1 MSVVDEIGIIPVN
14 SPSWSAYRKFVP
26 PENTRRKTRTRK
38 DNMKISPNFRE
49 MDAQYYM
56 PAFTRDMMITRGSGS
71 KVWDSDG
78 KEYIDCVAGIAVC
91 STGHCH
97 PAVVKAICD
106 QAHDLIHCSN
116 LYYVPHQ
123 AELAKKLVEISGLEK
138 AFLSNSGAEANDG
151 ALKLAR
157 VRTGRKKFVSFTHGF
172 HGRTIGSLAVTHK
185 PAIREPFEPLGLE
198 CSFVEYGNLE
208 SLKKVVDDTTA
219 AVLIEPVQGEAGVI
233 IPPSGFIEGV
243 REICDD
249 HGTLMIADEVQTGM
263 GRTGKWFGYQ
273 HSRVMPDIVT
283 IAKGIASGFPMG
295 ALVARKGLEFQKSEH
310 GSTFAGGP
318 LACATAL
325 ATIGVIEQVLPSVPV
340 KAERFRKGLSKY
352 NPRVAGL
359 LIGMTIGDSCAS
371 IRDKCAE
378 KGVIVNCAADG
389 NLRLMPPLVI
399 SDSEIDRVIE
409 VVNEAIG

>member
-1 MSVVDEIGIIPVN
+1 M
-14 SPSWSAYRKFVP
+14 
-26 PENTRRKTRTRK
+26 ENLT
-38 DNMKISPNFRE
+38 SFRE
-49 MDAQYYM
+49 LDAQYVM
-56 PAFTRDMMITRGSGS
+56 PAFTRDMMITRGLGS
-71 KVWDSDG
+71 TVWDSEG

-106 QAHDLIHCSN
+106 QAHELIHCSN

-123 AELAKKLVEISGLEK
+123 AELAKKLVELSGLEK
-138 AFLSNSGAEANDG
+138 AFFSNSGAEANDG

-157 VRTGRKKFVSFTHGF
+157 VRTGRKKFVSFIHGF

-198 CSFVEYGNLE
+198 CSFVEYGDLE
-208 SLKKVVDDTTA
+208 SLKEVIDKETA
-219 AVLIEPVQGEAGVI
+219 AVLVEPVQGEAGVI
-233 IPPSGFIEGV
+233 TPPAGFLEGV

-273 HSRVMPDIVT
+273 HTRVMPDILT

-295 ALVARKGLEFQKSEH
+295 ALVAGNGLEFRKSEH

-325 ATIGVIEQVLPSVPV
+325 ATIDVIEEILPSIAA
-340 KAERFRKGLSKY
+340 KAERFRKGLSRHHI
-352 NPRVAGL
+352 RVAGL
-359 LIGMTIGDSCAS
+359 LIGMSTGDRCAS
-371 IRDKCAE
+371 IRDACAE
-378 KGVIVNCAADG
+378 KGVLVNCAADG

-399 SDSEIDRVIE
+399 SNIEIDRVIE
-409 VVNEAIG
+409 VVNEAMG

>member
-1 MSVVDEIGIIPVN
+1 MKN
-14 SPSWSAYRKFVP
+14 SA
-26 PENTRRKTRTRK
+26 
-38 DNMKISPNFRE
+38 NFRE
-49 MDAQYYM
+49 LDAQYFM

-71 KVWDSDG
+71 LVWDSDG

-97 PAVVKAICD
+97 PAVVKALCD
-106 QAHDLIHCSN
+106 QANTLIHCSN

-138 AFLSNSGAEANDG
+138 AFFSNSGAEANEG
-151 ALKLAR
+151 AMKLAR
-157 VRTGRKKFVSFTHGF
+157 VRTGRKKFVSFEHGF

-185 PAIREPFEPLGLE
+185 PAIREPFEPLGLK

-208 SLKKVVDDTTA
+208 LLKKAVDDDTA
-219 AVLIEPVQGEAGVI
+219 AVLVEPVQGEAGVI
-233 IPPSGFIEGV
+233 TPPAGFLEGV

-263 GRTGKWFGYQ
+263 GRTGKWFAYQ
-273 HSRVMPDIVT
+273 HTRAMPDIVT

-318 LACATAL
+318 LACAAAL
-325 ATIGVIEQVLPSVPV
+325 ATIGVIEEILPSVSV
-340 KAERFRKGLSKY
+340 KAERFRKGLSRH

-359 LIGMTIGDSCAS
+359 LIGMTTGDRCGSIKDNCA
-371 IRDKCAE
+371 KN
-378 KGVIVNCAADG
+378 GVLVNCAADG